1 MSNYWC
7 QYMYFSIV
15 GFFTITLIIMK
26 RQMHWNQL
34 WNHDALNWQQ
44 LCLGRDHWATMG
56 RNHWIPKGIYHNLS
70 NYKIY
75 GICSIQ
81 DKHRSTYWY
90 REMQLN
96 DGRRTRQNNKETY
109 SHAEIISIIIS
120 DIYAVYLKTNIF
132 WCGTGNNSK
141 LPCASANYIKPNL
154 RVTRSRGFNVSTD
167 INNVRRGNFAWTV
180 SAIKSGCINFWNW
193 QKFQIFRRN
202 IRLSCGEHNW
212 IFTVNCK

>member
-1 MSNYWC
+1 
-7 QYMYFSIV
+7 MYFSI

-26 RQMHWNQL
+26 RQMNWNQL

-56 RNHWIPKGIYHNLS
+56 RNHWIAKGIYHNLS

-109 SHAEIISIIIS
+109 SQAEIISIIIS
-120 DIYAVYLKTNIF
+120 DILLYTWNTYYSK
-132 WCGTGNNSK
+132 NNSIYGK
-141 LPCASANYIKPNL
+141 LVKNTTKNTCKM
-154 RVTRSRGFNVSTD
+154 
-167 INNVRRGNFAWTV
+167 
-180 SAIKSGCINFWNW
+180 
-193 QKFQIFRRN
+193 
-202 IRLSCGEHNW
+202 
-212 IFTVNCK
+212 VNDTK